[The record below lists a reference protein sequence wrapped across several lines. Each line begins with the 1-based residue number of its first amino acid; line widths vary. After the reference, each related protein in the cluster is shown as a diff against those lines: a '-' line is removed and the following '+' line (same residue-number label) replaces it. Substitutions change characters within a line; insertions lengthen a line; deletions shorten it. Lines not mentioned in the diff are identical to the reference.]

1 VEAVGSWLENVMST
15 LWEYLPMVVEYA
27 VLVVV
32 ALTIEKLATKKVR
45 RAVEQLKLPPDAG
58 NAIILTIR
66 VSVLVAA
73 CIVALSIGGIPS
85 SWLVGLSA
93 LGGTAIGFAST
104 RTIGNL
110 VSGIY
115 IMVSR
120 PFRIGDYVRIGNV
133 EGEVLEISMNYTK
146 LKAPDGSVLLLSNQK
161 VLESNVM
168 NFSAQVN
175 GKKLIRYSFSMG
187 FDHSV
192 PSDRLEEAIR
202 EALEEWKAKLPM
214 GPDFFLARC
223 DRLSREYVLT
233 FCVEDVSELWP
244 TRDGIMRSVL
254 KAWEALKEAT

>member
-1 VEAVGSWLENVMST
+1 MDSWLETVVST
-15 LWEYLPMVVEYA
+15 LWKYLPMVIEYI

-32 ALTIEKLATKKVR
+32 ALAIERLATRKVR
-45 RAVEQLKLPPDAG
+45 KAVEQLRLPPEAG
-58 NAIILTIR
+58 NALVLAIR

-146 LKAPDGSVLLLSNQK
+146 LKAQDGSVLLLSNQK

-168 NFSAQVN
+168 NFSVRVD

-192 PSDRLEEAIR
+192 PSHRLEEAIR
-202 EALEEWKAKLPM
+202 EALGEWRAKLSM
-214 GPDFFLARC
+214 GPEFFLAKC
-223 DRLSREYVLT
+223 DRLSREYVFT
-233 FCVEDVSELWP
+233 FYVEDVSELWP

-254 KAWEALKEAT
+254 KAWEALKEAA

>member
-1 VEAVGSWLENVMST
+1 MDSWLETVVST
-15 LWEYLPMVVEYA
+15 LWKYLPMVIEYI

-32 ALTIEKLATKKVR
+32 ALAIERLATRKVR
-45 RAVEQLKLPPDAG
+45 KAVEQLRLPPEAG
-58 NAIILTIR
+58 NALVLAIR

-120 PFRIGDYVRIGNV
+120 PFRIGDYVRIGSV

-168 NFSAQVN
+168 NFSVRVD

-192 PSDRLEEAIR
+192 PSHRLEEAIR
-202 EALEEWKAKLPM
+202 EALGEWRAKLSM
-214 GPDFFLARC
+214 GPEFFLAKC
-223 DRLSREYVLT
+223 DRLSREYVFT
-233 FCVEDVSELWP
+233 FYVEDVSELWP

-254 KAWEALKEAT
+254 KAWEALKEAA